1 MCVPRP
7 ATNPS
12 CESAPD
18 SVLHFRHSCP
28 SYFSLPPRCFAAWV
42 FLDIYIYVLLI
53 LGSKGS
59 LSLSQRGFPASSL
72 SIANFFCLSVA
83 FITNSYTLTLVVRRT
98 FSNNTNKRHCSSSQ
112 ICLAVST
119 QNNLL
124 IYSVFGAA
132 IASKRQQVAIIERSE
147 G

>member
-1 MCVPRP
+1 MSHVRPLTLRASPRQTVCFISVTLAPLISRCPP
-7 ATNPS
+7 A
-12 CESAPD
+12 A
-18 SVLHFRHSCP
+18 LLRG
-28 SYFSLPPRCFAAWV
+28 CFW
-42 FLDIYIYVLLI
+42 IYIYVLLI